1 MSMTGAVS
9 KCVAQLAVESGMGSA
24 MKKRERIK
32 DRITEREYHARL
44 KSLLKDNFNTR
55 LEPLRSLRTAT
66 KKRRELK
73 ERA

>member
-1 MSMTGAVS
+1 MSVTGTVS
-9 KCVAQLAVESGMGSA
+9 KCIAQLAVESGMGSA

-32 DRITEREYHARL
+32 DRITEREYHTRL
-44 KSLLKDNFNTR
+44 KGLLKGNFNTR